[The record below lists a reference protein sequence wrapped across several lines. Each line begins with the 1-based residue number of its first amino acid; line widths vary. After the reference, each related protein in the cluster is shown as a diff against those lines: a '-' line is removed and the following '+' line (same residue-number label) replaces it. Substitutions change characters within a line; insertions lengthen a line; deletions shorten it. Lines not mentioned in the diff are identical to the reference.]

1 MCATIASLIVSPN
14 VCSVTDK
21 DGTTI
26 LDIGRDRIYSVIG
39 VGSLVWNRLAS
50 SPTGVTLKAI
60 IEELSAE
67 FKDVPGD
74 QIELD
79 VERLLAGFEKKGLLK
94 TEEAGTGRFSQTI
107 HNMAVASFNFLSR
120 ITIGLLLKLRFSG
133 LAAFFGFAMINIMLK
148 ALSFSALCA
157 SVKGWPVSRT
167 AAHSEVLQEICDAV
181 DRATILYPKEAV
193 CLQRSAITTCLLRQ
207 GGIEARMVIGCRKIP
222 FKAHAWVEVDGQVV
236 NDKNS
241 VQKTYKIL
249 DRL

>member
-1 MCATIASLIVSPN
+1 MCAITASLIVSSN
-14 VCSVTDK
+14 ICSVTDK

-26 LDIGRDRIYSVIG
+26 LDIRRDRIYSVIG

-67 FKDVPGD
+67 FEDVPRY
-74 QIELD
+74 QVELD
-79 VERLLAGFEKKGLLK
+79 VERLLAGFRQKGLLK
-94 TEEAGTGRFSQTI
+94 TEETGTRRFSRAI
-107 HNMAVASFNFLSR
+107 HDKAVGSFNFLSR
-120 ITIGLLLKLRFSG
+120 ITIGLLLKLRFNG

-148 ALSFSALCA
+148 TLGFSALCE
-157 SVKGWPVSRT
+157 SVKGWPVSRM
-167 AAHSEVLQEICDAV
+167 AAHSEAQQEICDAV
-181 DRATILYPKEAV
+181 DRATILYPKQAV